1 MGVFAT
7 QQQQQQQQQ
16 QREVSDTVFSTDLV
30 DSVHDGVLGRK
41 RDCHAKRADEEEEGE
56 EEAVVTMTTTEAAV
70 TVTASPTSTTTTD
83 TGSSRSLPTAPG
95 SPLPFPTTT
104 NSTSSDGSSSV
115 VASSVVAPLPFDT
128 TLSFNLSSSCVNFFA
143 KFMQDDRIVNGF
155 NDDGGCLGFGLMMR
169 TSSGWNSM

>member
-7 QQQQQQQQQ
+7 QQQQQRQQQ
-16 QREVSDTVFSTDLV
+16 QREVSDTVFSTDLI
-30 DSVHDGVLGRK
+30 DSVHGGVLGRK
-41 RDCHAKRADEEEEGE
+41 RECHAKRADEDD

-70 TVTASPTSTTTTD
+70 TVTASPTSTT
-83 TGSSRSLPTAPG
+83 SSSSLPTAPG
-95 SPLPFPTTT
+95 SALPFPTTT

-115 VASSVVAPLPFDT
+115 AVVAPLPFDT

-143 KFMQDDRIVNGF
+143 EVMQDDRVVNGF